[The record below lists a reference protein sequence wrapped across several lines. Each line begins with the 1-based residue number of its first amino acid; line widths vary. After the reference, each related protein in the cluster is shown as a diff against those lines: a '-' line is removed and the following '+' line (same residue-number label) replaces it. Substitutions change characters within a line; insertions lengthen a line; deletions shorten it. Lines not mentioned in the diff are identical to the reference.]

1 MREYLRA
8 ATIQDMDLLFEWAND
23 AEVRRNSFSS
33 ELIPY
38 EEHVQWYEKLLKSPM
53 HRQYIYVCG
62 DMPVGQAR
70 IAIDGNNAEISYS
83 IAPQYR
89 GRGYGKRLLKTLPE
103 QVKRDFEY
111 VECMTGYVKTD
122 NLASQKAF
130 LNAGYV
136 EKCIV
141 YERKL

>member
-62 DMPVGQAR
+62 DMPVGQVR

-89 GRGYGKRLLKTLPE
+89 GRGYGKRLLEALPE
-103 QVKRDFEY
+103 QVKKDFEQ
-111 VECMTGYVKTD
+111 VAHLTGRVKID
-122 NLASQKAF
+122 NLASQQAF
-130 LNAGYV
+130 FKAGYR
-136 EKCIV
+136 EKCVV
-141 YERKL
+141 YEYDV